1 MRGKVRW
8 FDSKRGFGF
17 IFCDQLG
24 ADVFVHTAGILP
36 NGAGIKVL
44 SPDDQVEFETFK
56 GEKGLKAV
64 NVKLITE

>member
-24 ADVFVHTAGILP
+24 ADIFVHVAGITP
-36 NGAGIKVL
+36 NGAGVKML

-56 GEKGLKAV
+56 GAKGLKAI
-64 NVKLITE
+64 NVRVSE